1 MLNKIKG
8 CLFGGAI
15 GDALGYAVE
24 FYDEIE
30 CGDLFEGNDKREEI
44 MIFQISD
51 GVAY

>member
-30 CGDLFEGNDKREEI
+30 
-44 MIFQISD
+44 IFATYPKGIQD
-51 GVAY
+51 YKLN